1 MTIFRVK
8 SVKIYTGQKKFTRAP
23 LVVLVT
29 NMRYGKNYN
38 AFQCKGSDMTSR
50 AWSSLYRFGENRM
63 PQLTNAQVLL
73 VKNSGGADLDF
84 LAIHLYHPEAPESQN
99 NQVVTPVRL
108 YSKRHLYIR
117 GCFDLAPPQWS
128 SSEYTTLA
136 QDLCLDACKSSEWCL
151 WFLHHLRH

>member
-1 MTIFRVK
+1 
-8 SVKIYTGQKKFTRAP
+8 
-23 LVVLVT
+23 
-29 NMRYGKNYN
+29 
-38 AFQCKGSDMTSR
+38 
-50 AWSSLYRFGENRM
+50 M

-117 GCFDLAPPQWS
+117 GCFDLAPPPPS
-128 SSEYTTLA
+128 MIL
-136 QDLCLDACKSSEWCL
+136 LRI
-151 WFLHHLRH
+151 HHVGAGSLPGCM